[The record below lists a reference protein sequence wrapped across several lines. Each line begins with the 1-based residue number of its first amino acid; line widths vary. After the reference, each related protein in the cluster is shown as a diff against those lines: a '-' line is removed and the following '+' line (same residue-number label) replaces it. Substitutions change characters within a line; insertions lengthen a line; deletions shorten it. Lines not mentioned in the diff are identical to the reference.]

1 MMEVLRPAQARTLRR
16 SWKPYLAAIMPLF
29 DLPLEHLATY
39 HPNEQAPADF
49 DAFWSTTLAETAAF
63 PLDPTFVPVE
73 DPIYQMVQ
81 VQDVTFRGY
90 RGQPVRGWFIEPVGN
105 RERLP
110 CLVTYI
116 GYGGGRSLPLDHL
129 LPAVSGFAHLVMD
142 TRGQGSVWS
151 PGDTD
156 DEALCGPQI
165 PGFMTRGIRSRET
178 YYYRRVFTDAVRA
191 IAAAAAH
198 PRVDAARIGVTGGSQ
213 GGGIAIAAAALARS
227 QVRLLMPDVPFL
239 CHYRR
244 AVRLVDTMPY
254 GEIGQFLKTHR
265 GLADQAF
272 QTLAYF
278 DGMFFAERVTAR
290 SLFSVG
296 LMDNICPPSTVYA
309 AYNRISAPKEMAV
322 YEFNNHEGGG
332 PFQTQRR
339 MGYARQH
346 L

>member
-1 MMEVLRPAQARTLRR
+1 
-16 SWKPYLAAIMPLF
+16 MPHF
-29 DLPLEHLATY
+29 DLPLDQLTSYQPADR
-39 HPNEQAPADF
+39 APEDF
-49 DAFWSTTLAETAAF
+49 DAFWAATLAESNAF
-63 PLDPTFVPVE
+63 PLDARFELVD
-73 DPIYQMVQ
+73 DPIYKLVR
-81 VQDVTFRGY
+81 VHDLTFRGY
-90 RGQPVRGWFIEPVGN
+90 RGQPVRGWFIEPAGN
-105 RERLP
+105 QERLP

-129 LPAVSGFAHLVMD
+129 MPAVSGFAHLVMD
-142 TRGQGSVWS
+142 PRGQGSVWS

-156 DEALCGPQI
+156 DEAVSGPQV
-165 PGFMTRGIRSRET
+165 PGFMTRGIRSPET

-191 IAAAAAH
+191 VAVAAAH
-198 PRVDAARIGVTGGSQ
+198 PRVDATRIGVTGGSQ
-213 GGGIAIAAAALARS
+213 GGGIALAAAGLVKD

-244 AVRLVDTMPY
+244 AVSMLETMPY
-254 GEIGQFLKTHR
+254 GEIGQLLKTHR
-265 GLADQAF
+265 NLADQAF
-272 QTLAYF
+272 KTLSYF

-309 AYNRISAPKEMAV
+309 AYNRIRAPKDMAI

-332 PFQTQRR
+332 PFQTRRR
-339 MGYARQH
+339 MAYAQQF